1 MKYLRRKRESE
12 IQNEVAELYV
22 RYRKQIAVFV
32 NIHTRGSL
40 IQSTGMV
47 EDIVQD
53 VFLEAVRKYDSF
65 KGHSNPVGWLC
76 QAANYKIMEYNR
88 LLQKLH
94 MVCFDELEYV
104 ENEYADGF
112 METELM
118 LLLDASMTA
127 EEKLHFYR
135 FFLWGWT
142 VEEIAEAEG
151 ISENNVRVKLTRL
164 KKKLLQEIHL
174 HTLVTT
180 VLIEILTSRIV

>member
-76 QAANYKIMEYNR
+76 QTANYKICECER
-88 LLQKLH
+88 VLKKLNT
-94 MVCFDELEYV
+94 VPFDDLEEVEDENASSYAELEIKMLFD
-104 ENEYADGF
+104 AA
-112 METELM
+112 MTE
-118 LLLDASMTA
+118 
-127 EEKLHFYR
+127 EEKRRFYR
-135 FFLWGWT
+135 YFLWGWSL
-142 VEEIAEAEG
+142 EEIAEAECT
-151 ISENNVRVKLTRL
+151 SVKNMRVKLSRL
-164 KKKLLQEIHL
+164 KKKLLQQVNANVFI
-174 HTLVTT
+174 VM
-180 VLIEILTSRIV
+180 VLARFLR